1 MKNIIFKRRSI
12 RRFLNKPV
20 EEEKLDRILRAGMQA
35 PSAHNNQRW
44 EFIVVTDREKRI
56 ALSQFGMY
64 TGMIEQAPVAIIIMG
79 KYDNEALN
87 PWFAQDLGACT
98 ENILLQ
104 IVDEG
109 LGGCWM
115 GFYPNQ
121 DMVEKVNKYFNV
133 PKNVMPFGVVA
144 LGYSLDENH
153 FIDRYDA
160 SKVHYNKY

>member
-79 KYDNEALN
+79 K
-87 PWFAQDLGACT
+87 
-98 ENILLQ
+98 
-104 IVDEG
+104 
-109 LGGCWM
+109 
-115 GFYPNQ
+115 
-121 DMVEKVNKYFNV
+121 
-133 PKNVMPFGVVA
+133 
-144 LGYSLDENH
+144 
-153 FIDRYDA
+153 
-160 SKVHYNKY
+160 